1 MFSCWCCY
9 WVVFSI
15 VVDAWRTLIGTEFA
29 VMKSGQVILGVE
41 FYGYGWDIGWVFI
54 WCIYLEGFVHRGA
67 VACCGLVTGYI
78 LSISCVYSEYTDD

>member
-1 MFSCWCCY
+1 
-9 WVVFSI
+9 
-15 VVDAWRTLIGTEFA
+15 
-29 VMKSGQVILGVE
+29 MKSGQVILGVE

-78 LSISCVYSEYTDD
+78 LSISCD